1 MTNPAQPSPAGS
13 AGADDLNDCPN
24 IKVSD
29 ANRIRTVTI
38 DRPEAKGAMRG
49 DMWNALANA
58 MVDAQDNPAVAVVLL
73 TGTGDAFCAG
83 VDLAEM
89 AEIALGTGD
98 ADVHAFP
105 RLADTMAT
113 FTKPL
118 IVAVN
123 GIGVGFGATVLGF
136 ADLAFMSSTAR
147 VKCPF
152 TRLGVAPELASSYTF
167 PALLGRQQASWALL
181 SSEWLDAEE
190 CARMGL
196 VFRVCE
202 PDDLLSVTMDHAR
215 VLAAKPISSLVESK
229 TAILAAMAPQ
239 IAAARQ
245 REDEAFQRL
254 LGTPENLEAMT
265 AFAEK
270 REPDFSNLG

>member
-1 MTNPAQPSPAGS
+1 MTDSSLNPISQDAIG
-13 AGADDLNDCPN
+13 LNGCPN
-24 IKVSD
+24 IVVAD
-29 ANRIRTVTI
+29 AARIRTITI

-49 DMWNALANA
+49 DMWSALGDALA
-58 MVDAQDNPAVAVVLL
+58 DANDNPAVAVVVL

-89 AEIALGTGD
+89 AEIAMGTGVAD
-98 ADVHAFP
+98 AHAFP
-105 RLADTMAT
+105 KLADTMST
-113 FTKPL
+113 FAKPL
-118 IVAVN
+118 LVAVN

-136 ADLAFMSSTAR
+136 ADLAFMASTAK

-167 PALLGRQQASWALL
+167 PALIGRQNASWALL
-181 SSEWLDAEE
+181 SSEWLSAEE
-190 CARMGL
+190 CEAMGL

-202 PDDLLSVTMDHAR
+202 PDDLIAVTLEHAR

-229 TAILAAMAPQ
+229 RAILAGMAPQ

-270 REPDFSNLG
+270 REPDFTGLG

>member
-1 MTNPAQPSPAGS
+1 
-13 AGADDLNDCPN
+13 
-24 IKVSD
+24 
-29 ANRIRTVTI
+29 
-38 DRPEAKGAMRG
+38 
-49 DMWNALANA
+49 
-58 MVDAQDNPAVAVVLL
+58 
-73 TGTGDAFCAG
+73 
-83 VDLAEM
+83 
-89 AEIALGTGD
+89 
-98 ADVHAFP
+98 
-105 RLADTMAT
+105 
-113 FTKPL
+113 
-118 IVAVN
+118 
-123 GIGVGFGATVLGF
+123 
-136 ADLAFMSSTAR
+136 
-147 VKCPF
+147 
-152 TRLGVAPELASSYTF
+152 
-167 PALLGRQQASWALL
+167 
-181 SSEWLDAEE
+181 
-190 CARMGL
+190 MGL

>member
-1 MTNPAQPSPAGS
+1 MTDSSLNPISQDAIG
-13 AGADDLNDCPN
+13 LNGCPN
-24 IKVSD
+24 IVVAD
-29 ANRIRTVTI
+29 AARIRTITI

-49 DMWNALANA
+49 DMWSALGDALA
-58 MVDAQDNPAVAVVLL
+58 DAEDNTGVAVVVL

-89 AEIALGTGD
+89 AEN
-98 ADVHAFP
+98 
-105 RLADTMAT
+105 TMST
-113 FTKPL
+113 FAKPL
-118 IVAVN
+118 LVVVN

-136 ADLAFMSSTAR
+136 ADLAFMASTAK

-167 PALLGRQQASWALL
+167 PALIGRQNASWALL
-181 SSEWLDAEE
+181 SSEWLSAEE
-190 CARMGL
+190 CEAMGL

-202 PDDLLSVTMDHAR
+202 PDDLIAVTLEHAR

-229 TAILAAMAPQ
+229 RAILAGMAPQ

-254 LGTPENLEAMT
+254 LGPPENLEAMT

-270 REPDFSNLG
+270 REPDFTGLG